1 MPPVKHSASQTG
13 EADNDDTAELPV
25 LDIDAYEAT
34 MSMEPLSHSDTW
46 AIPKSAAEVLSA
58 KVTGLTTDDT
68 DVRAKMPA
76 QADPAIPTLR
86 PATEEEI
93 TGEYESPELTHPLPK
108 APRATREAKAAS
120 VQKPVARSRDAAPA
134 PIPAPAAIAA
144 PVPAAAVVQAPPQVV
159 APQTIYIE
167 APVSEELRAA
177 LASAER
183 RIEELQERARIGDI
197 ERGVAIA
204 RAGAE
209 VAQLREALASHLEA
223 IQTANG
229 RLGVQN
235 SDIPELEDRVSRREA
250 RIAALEKELAAQKAA
265 IQEKTAQIAAL
276 DQRRLA
282 LEGDQ
287 AALRVTIARRDDRI
301 ATLEADLVARQE
313 RESELNTRLT
323 AQVAQAPLA
332 TAGDPDLIEDLRH
345 ELAAR
350 EEQIRTL
357 NLELQA
363 ALTKLRDRDTDLH
376 VAEESL
382 RRFEADLRDKS
393 ARIDDLNSTTEEWR
407 VLIAESQRSILQRDK
422 RIEQLESD
430 LARKPAKIEAR
441 EAREPREA
449 RVDPLAV
456 TGEEIALEGPARVLV
471 RTEGNT
477 EHVHVLARRT
487 RIGRGSDNELVLD
500 TKHVSRYH
508 CVLLAG
514 PVHTSIEDLNSTNGV
529 FVNNKRIARHI
540 LKDGDRVT
548 VGRTQF
554 RYTVRD

>member
-68 DVRAKMPA
+68 DVRAKLPA
-76 QADPAIPTLR
+76 QADAAIPTLR

-108 APRATREAKAAS
+108 APRATREAKAVSA
-120 VQKPVARSRDAAPA
+120 QKPAARSRDVAPA
-134 PIPAPAAIAA
+134 PA
-144 PVPAAAVVQAPPQVV
+144 PAAAVVQAPPQVV

-223 IQTANG
+223 IQTAQG

-235 SDIPELEDRVSRREA
+235 ADIPELQDRISTREA
-250 RIAALEKELAAQKAA
+250 RIAALEKDLAAQASA
-265 IQEKTAQIAAL
+265 IKDKSAQVAAL

-332 TAGDPDLIEDLRH
+332 AAAAGDPDLIEDLRH

-350 EEQIRTL
+350 EEQIRAI

-363 ALTKLRDRDTDLH
+363 ALTKLRERETDLH

-422 RIEQLESD
+422 RIEQLEAD

-441 EAREPREA
+441 EPREPREA